1 MTLQPRQDAYP
12 IDALL
17 PDLCARFQPGRT
29 LLLQA
34 PPGAG
39 KTTRVPLAL
48 IGALGDQVRRDGR
61 IWMIEPRRLAARAAA
76 ARLAASLE
84 EPVGQRIGFAV
95 RGEQRR
101 SARTQVEVVTDG
113 LFLRRLQTDP
123 SLDGVSCVLFDEFHE
138 RRRDADLAFALLRE
152 AAPLLR
158 PDLSLMLMS
167 ATLDIADLQARLPE
181 ATVMTSEGRAHPV
194 ETLHQPPRAE
204 EALAQQVLRAV
215 ETHALDLPKGS
226 GVLVFLPGLA
236 EIERCRERLDHA
248 NALRH
253 WQVCPLHG
261 QLPLERQSEALKRC
275 PPELDGK
282 LVLASGIAES
292 SVTIDGVRL
301 VIDSGLSRQLRFDP
315 NTGMEGLETVPASL
329 ASADQRR
336 GRAGRQGPGCCVRLW
351 SPAEQQRR
359 PTFSPPELL
368 LADPQ
373 PVVME
378 LAAWG
383 AGLGDALP
391 WLDPPPQAA
400 LQEGQGEL
408 KSLGILNRDG
418 RLSGIGQ
425 QLTRLGVHPRLGL
438 LMVEARRHG
447 CSRLGCDLAALLS
460 DRDPLPVAAVG
471 CDLEAR
477 LEAMQQQKR
486 CRPLRELS
494 RQLERQLARLEIDRV
509 PDSHGIDS
517 VQLILTAFPS
527 WLAVQRPGQTGRYR
541 LRQGRGA
548 ILRPGDP
555 LSGSD
560 ALAVARLD
568 MGQRDTRIQLALP
581 LSRERVDK
589 LALQQGEW
597 LDQVVWDDNAGRIRA
612 ERQLKLGE
620 LVLRQEAQP
629 APSAQQCR
637 DLLLS
642 RFRES
647 GRLELLPW
655 SEGCEQL
662 RRRLVLAH
670 RHLGQPWPDRA
681 RTRLVEA
688 PELWLGPSL
697 EGCLSWG
704 ELDETSLQE
713 ALWGDLNWS
722 QRQELNRML
731 PLHLSIPSGRMAPLR
746 YEDDDVVLAVKLQE
760 MFGCEEGPTLL
771 DSRLTVTV
779 ELLSPAGRP
788 LQRTRDLG
796 GFWRGSYSDVRREMR
811 GRYPK
816 HPWPDNPLEATAT
829 AFTKHRRATGR

>member
-1 MTLQPRQDAYP
+1 MTLEARQTPYP

-17 PDLCARFQPGRT
+17 PELCDQFQPGCT

-48 IGALGDQVRRDGR
+48 IGALAGQRCREGR

-76 ARLAASLE
+76 SRLASSLQ
-84 EPVGQRIGFAV
+84 EPLGERIGFAV

-101 SARTQVEVVTDG
+101 SARTQVEVITDG
-113 LFLRRLQTDP
+113 LFLRRLQSDP
-123 SLDGVSCVLFDEFHE
+123 SLEGVSCVLFDEFHE

-181 ATVMTSEGRAHPV
+181 ATLLTSEGRAHPV
-194 ETLHQPPRAE
+194 ETLHQPPRTDE
-204 EALAQQVLRAV
+204 PLAQQVLRAV
-215 ETHALDLPKGS
+215 ETHALDLPRGS

-236 EIERCRERLDHA
+236 EIERCRERLGHA

-253 WQVCPLHG
+253 WQVCALHG

-275 PPELDGK
+275 PADLDGK

-336 GRAGRQGPGCCVRLW
+336 GRAGRQGPGCCIRLW

-378 LAAWG
+378 LAGWG

-400 LQEGQGEL
+400 LREGQGEL
-408 KSLGILNRDG
+408 KSLGILHQDG
-418 RLSGIGQ
+418 RLSPIGQ
-425 QLTRLGVHPRLGL
+425 QLTQLGVHPRLGL
-438 LMVEARRHG
+438 LMVEAQRHG
-447 CSRLGCDLAALLS
+447 GSRLGCDLAALLS
-460 DRDPLPVAAVG
+460 DRDPLSAAEVG
-471 CDLEAR
+471 CDLGAR

-494 RQLERQLARLEIDRV
+494 RQLERQLARLAIP
-509 PDSHGIDS
+509 PDEDSQGIDS
-517 VQLILTAFPS
+517 VQLILTAFPN
-527 WLAVQRPGQTGRYR
+527 WLALQRPGQSGRYR

-548 ILRPGDP
+548 TLRPGDP
-555 LSGSD
+555 LAGSE

-581 LSRERVDK
+581 LSRERVEQ
-589 LALQQGEW
+589 LAVEQGEW
-597 LDQVVWDDNAGRIRA
+597 LDQVAWDDNAGRIRA
-612 ERQLKLGE
+612 ERQLRLGE

-629 APSAQQCR
+629 APSTEQCR

-642 RFRES
+642 RFKES
-647 GRLELLPW
+647 ERLELLPW
-655 SEGCEQL
+655 TDDCEQL
-662 RRRLVLAH
+662 RRRLALAH
-670 RHLGQPWPDRA
+670 RHMGASWPKRDR
-681 RTRLVEA
+681 RTLLEA
-688 PELWLGPSL
+688 PEQWLGPCL
-697 EGCLSWG
+697 EGCLSWKD
-704 ELDETSLQE
+704 LDEGSLQE
-713 ALWGDLNWS
+713 ALWGDLSWS
-722 QRQELNRML
+722 QRQDLNRLL
-731 PLHLSIPSGRMAPLR
+731 PLRLSIPSGREARLR
-746 YEDDDVVLAVKLQE
+746 YEEDDVVLAVKLQE
-760 MFGCEEGPTLL
+760 MFGCQDGPTVL
-771 DSRLTVTV
+771 DNRLAVTV

-829 AFTKHRRATGR
+829 AYTKHRPVTRK